1 MSDFFNKTI
10 VTEEERLAYHNFSW
24 LTGNLIS
31 MISEVDISTVHDS
44 TTICFES
51 YLIAGLGLPPYKFLS
66 WLWVSSLQPQ
76 CHHCPQLLCN
86 AIWMLVGDRNRYQL
100 VLVFLFFGPIHQ
112 YCLFWDRVVT
122 SSSPQSAIHWCHLQ
136 ELLKGLSE
144 EVIFGGYAC
153 WIIVGEQASI
163 PPPPAHQRQKGW
175 AVDDT
180 VLDRSGQ
187 AGGW

>member
-66 WLWVSSLQPQ
+66 WL
-76 CHHCPQLLCN
+76 
-86 AIWMLVGDRNRYQL
+86 
-100 VLVFLFFGPIHQ
+100 
-112 YCLFWDRVVT
+112 
-122 SSSPQSAIHWCHLQ
+122 
-136 ELLKGLSE
+136 
-144 EVIFGGYAC
+144 
-153 WIIVGEQASI
+153 
-163 PPPPAHQRQKGW
+163 
-175 AVDDT
+175 
-180 VLDRSGQ
+180 
-187 AGGW
+187 